1 MEAPATVV
9 MIQREEPV
17 QIPQNV
23 RPWSSG
29 LCGCF
34 EDCGSCIWATFCIM
48 SLLCTLAARLRE
60 TCCIPYFYGQMGV
73 AMLRLK
79 LRTMYGIQGSICGDI
94 CATTWCLP
102 CVACQMSRELD
113 TLGV

>member
-1 MEAPATVV
+1 MAAPVV
-9 MIQREEPV
+9 TIQPGGSI

-34 EDCGSCIWATFCIM
+34 EDCGSCICAMFCLPCM
-48 SLLCTLAARLRE
+48 LCQLASRLNE
-60 TCCIPYFYGQMGV
+60 TCCVPYCYGQMGV
-73 AMLRLK
+73 AAMRVK

-94 CATTWCLP
+94 CATCWCGP

-113 TLGV
+113 AVGL